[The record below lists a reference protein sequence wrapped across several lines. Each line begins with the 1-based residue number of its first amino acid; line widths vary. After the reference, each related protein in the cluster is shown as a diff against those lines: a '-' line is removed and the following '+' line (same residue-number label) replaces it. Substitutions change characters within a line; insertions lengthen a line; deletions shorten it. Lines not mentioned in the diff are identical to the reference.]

1 VELGVFGVWNMARS
15 KRYTFFGGEFE
26 TQSAKSATDARE
38 RADEYATKQLRH
50 YQKSVRVFTL
60 DGYVAVMAP
69 YDCCNWRLWFVS
81 PRGNEMAH
89 SLAAMGG
96 TPVEEETLWKSHLNH
111 FKDWVVEESANPR
124 DIGK

>member
-1 VELGVFGVWNMARS
+1 MARS